1 MYCSN
6 PECRRYFVPERSDQK
21 HCNKR
26 CRRRAYQ
33 IKRTRNG
40 ENTTNHLC
48 QTKNCMNKVR
58 LTKRQARYSRKH
70 YGKVLCDECKASTAI
85 KQVTATAAVTEGIIT
100 DPYEEGLF
108 IPDTTPDYGLVCPL
122 G

>member
-6 PECRRYFVPERSDQK
+6 PECRRYFEPVRSDQK
-21 HCNKR
+21 HCNDR

-33 IKRTRNG
+33 IRRTRNR
-40 ENTTNHLC
+40 ENAMNYCC
-48 QTKNCMNKVR
+48 QANGCRNKIKM
-58 LTKRQARYSRKH
+58 TKRQARYSQKH
-70 YGKVLCDECKASTAI
+70 YGAVLCDECKASTSI
-85 KQVTATAAVTEGIIT
+85 TRITASEGIIT

-108 IPDTTPDYGLVCPL
+108 IPEERPDYGLVCPL